1 MESYK
6 GSIDL
11 ISGLRPK
18 NGGAFPLMEAKDIQT
33 REDGTRLDAE
43 LALIWAKIQE
53 ILESGGG
60 GGTGGDT
67 PESVTVGDMEA
78 MLVSEAENKL
88 VSEVEA

>member
-18 NGGAFPLMEAKDIQT
+18 NGGAFPLMEAKDVQT

-53 ILESGGG
+53 IIESGGG
-60 GGTGGDT
+60 AGGDT

-78 MLVSEAENKL
+78 MLVSETENKL

>member
-18 NGGAFPLMEAKDIQT
+18 NGGAFPLMEAKDVQT

-53 ILESGGG
+53 IIESGGSA
-60 GGTGGDT
+60 GGDT

-78 MLVSEAENKL
+78 ILVSEAENKL
-88 VSEVEA
+88 VSEVES

>member
-53 ILESGGG
+53 IMESG
-60 GGTGGDT
+60 GGTGGGT

>member
-1 MESYK
+1 MNNYK

-18 NGGAFPLMEAKDIQT
+18 NNGAFPLMEAKDIQT

-53 ILESGGG
+53 IIESGGIELPE
-60 GGTGGDT
+60 TIIAGDID
-67 PESVTVGDMEA
+67 SMDV
-78 MLVSEAENKL
+78 LVFENKL

>member
-18 NGGAFPLMEAKDIQT
+18 NCGAFPLMEAKDVQT

-53 ILESGGG
+53 IIESGGG
-60 GGTGGDT
+60 SGGDT

-78 MLVSEAENKL
+78 MLVSETENKL
-88 VSEVEA
+88 VSEIEA